1 MSFIGYKDGKLHME
15 NVDLETIAQT
25 CGTPVYCYST
35 EQLVDNFHAWQKAMR
50 NVMPDDKFTICY
62 SCKAN
67 SNQAVIKILGRLGAG
82 ADIVSVGEIY
92 RAFKAG
98 IPAKKIVFS
107 GVGKTDVELIR
118 AIKNSIL
125 QINVESES
133 ELNLISKIALKE
145 GPKVN
150 IAFRI
155 NPNVDAKTHAKI
167 TTGLSENKFGINIE
181 SAPDIYR
188 KARAMPGIL
197 ATGIAIHIGS
207 QMTNLAPFEEA
218 FKCIADLVHRLRKL
232 GHTIN
237 TIDLGGGLGITYK
250 DETPPDLNRYAALI
264 RDIILPL
271 NVHVIV
277 EPGRSIVGNAG
288 ILLTRVLHIKNGDK
302 KNFLIVDAAM
312 NDLMRPALYNAYHPI
327 IPCNEQSENLT
338 KTLTSAKNLYDVVG
352 PVCETSD
359 TFLTNAEF
367 QDISSGDILAIMVA
381 GAYGSVMSSNY
392 NSRPLVAEVLV
403 SDKRYDVIR
412 KAQNIEDVAKLDIL
426 PDWLA

>member
-1 MSFIGYKDGKLHME
+1 MSFIGYKDGKLYME
-15 NVDLETIAQT
+15 NVAMENVAQT

-35 EQLVDNFHAWQKAMR
+35 EQLVDNFHSWQKAMR
-50 NVMPDDKFTICY
+50 SVMPDDKFTICY

-67 SNQAVIKILGRLGAG
+67 SNQAVIKVLGKLGAG

-107 GVGKTDVELIR
+107 GVGKTEVELIR

-155 NPNVDAKTHAKI
+155 NPNVDAKTHPKM
-167 TTGLSENKFGINIE
+167 TTGLRENKFGINIE
-181 SAPDIYR
+181 TAPDLYR

-197 ATGIAIHIGS
+197 ATGVAIHIGS
-207 QMTNLAPFEEA
+207 QMTGLAPFEES
-218 FKCIADLVHRLRKL
+218 FKCVAVLVQRLRKL
-232 GHTIN
+232 GHTI
-237 TIDLGGGLGITYK
+237 TTVDLGGGLGITYK
-250 DETPPDLNRYAALI
+250 DETPPDLTRYAALI

-271 NVHVIV
+271 DVHVIV
-277 EPGRSIVGNAG
+277 EPGRSISGNAG
-288 ILLTRVLHIKNGDK
+288 VLLTRVLHVKNGRE

-312 NDLMRPALYNAYHPI
+312 NDLMRPALYGACHPI
-327 IPCNEQSENLT
+327 IPCKEPAENLT
-338 KTLTSAKNLYDVVG
+338 KTLTSAKTLYDVVG
-352 PVCETSD
+352 PVCETAD
-359 TFLTNAEF
+359 TFLTDAEF
-367 QDISSGDILAIMVA
+367 QDVSSGDLLAIMVA
-381 GAYGSVMSSNY
+381 GAYGAVMSSNY

-403 SDKRYDVIR
+403 SDKQYDVIR

>member
-1 MSFIGYKDGKLHME
+1 MSFIGYKDNMLHME
-15 NVDLETIAQT
+15 NVALKTIAKA
-25 CGTPVYCYST
+25 CGTPAYCYST
-35 EQLVDNFHAWQKAMR
+35 EQLVDNFNTWQKAMR
-50 NVMPDDKFTICY
+50 GIMPNDKFTICY

-67 SNQAVIKILGRLGAG
+67 SNQAVIKILSKLGAG

-98 IPAKKIVFS
+98 IPSKKIVFS
-107 GVGKTDVELIR
+107 GVGKTEVELIR

-133 ELNLISKIALKE
+133 ELSLISKIALKE

-155 NPNVDAKTHAKI
+155 NPNIDAKTHAKM
-167 TTGLSENKFGINIE
+167 TTGLRENKFGINVE

-188 KARAMPGIL
+188 KAKAMPGVL

-207 QMTNLAPFEEA
+207 QMTDLAPFEEA
-218 FKCIADLVHRLRKL
+218 FKCIADLVLKLRKL

-237 TIDLGGGLGITYK
+237 TVDLGGGLGVTYNN
-250 DETPPDLNRYAALI
+250 ETPPDLTRYAALI

-277 EPGRSIVGNAG
+277 EPGRSIAGNAG
-288 ILLTRVLHIKNGDK
+288 ILLTRVLHIKNGHE
-302 KNFLIVDAAM
+302 KNFMIVDAAM
-312 NDLMRPALYNAYHPI
+312 NDLMRPALYNACHPI
-327 IPCNEQSENLT
+327 ITCNEPAKNLT
-338 KTLTSAKNLYDVVG
+338 KTLTSAKTLYDVVG

-359 TFLTNAEF
+359 TFLNDAEF
-367 QDISSGDILAIMVA
+367 QDVSSGDLLAIMVA

-403 SDKRYDVIR
+403 SDKQYDVIR